1 MDPLVH
7 RAIAAASAVPD
18 LRGKQCACIIIL
30 TSTIQCLCFDNFQ
43 ILYVFFQFS
52 LCIYKK
58 KNGPK
63 GMEKGRFELVTLAD
77 CGTTWA
83 HCLIFL
89 IMLF

>member
-58 KNGPK
+58 KKWPQGDGERK
-63 GMEKGRFELVTLAD
+63 IRISDLS
-77 CGTTWA
+77 
-83 HCLIFL
+83 
-89 IMLF
+89 